1 MSPFVKHTIF
11 LFLALRASDVVNL
24 FAGMWFVPRYVS
36 MQEIGSILPYATSS
50 TFLTLPIFAFA
61 MAMMKELSRMS
72 GLGQELQARSL
83 LRGAFLFGGLLVIG
97 VVSVT
102 VILSQK
108 SLPFALAVASAAF
121 GCIAPIFTDALQG
134 LKRFGKLALIEFGA
148 AVSRFAAMIAIMP
161 IYPLAG
167 YFAGSVALPFVR
179 MVSSMAEMRRYI
191 FAKRVKFWT
200 YSSVLKLVKE
210 SFVIYAYLG
219 SALGV
224 SLLEQHIIR
233 SCLPYA
239 DSAGYYMVTRF
250 SDILNLVSYPLLMV
264 LFPYAAMDEAKN
276 KSSLHMVIKCSAVV
290 MGIAVV
296 ISIVYAVAGEYILSI
311 LSRGNNEFEQYSVYL
326 IPLTM
331 ITATVSCQTFYTNA
345 EVAAGR
351 FTFLGWYI
359 PIHLVY
365 AVIIYIVSILG
376 YLSTLRNIIFVLAF
390 GALLRFSFV
399 FADIL
404 RQGDGAPPQGDGT
417 LPRTP

>member
-11 LFLALRASDVVNL
+11 LLLALRASDIVNL

-61 MAMMKELSRMS
+61 MTMMKELSRMS

-239 DSAGYYMVTRF
+239 DSAGYYIATRF

-290 MGIAVV
+290 MTMAFLMSV
-296 ISIVYAVAGEYILSI
+296 VYAFSGEYILSI
-311 LSRGNNEFEQYSVYL
+311 LRGGQEYVKYSVF
-326 IPLTM
+326 IVPLTF
-331 ITATVSCQTFYTNA
+331 ITACVSCQTFYTNA

-404 RQGDGAPPQGDGT
+404 RQGDGAPPQGDGA

>member
-36 MQEIGSILPYATSS
+36 MQEIGSILPYTTFS

-290 MGIAVV
+290 MTMAFLMSVV
-296 ISIVYAVAGEYILSI
+296 YVFSGEYILSI
-311 LSRGNNEFEQYSVYL
+311 LRGGQEYVKYSVF
-326 IPLTM
+326 IVPLTF
-331 ITATVSCQTFYTNA
+331 ITACVSCQTFYTNA

-399 FADIL
+399 FADIF
-404 RQGDGAPPQGDGT
+404 RQWDGAPPQGDGA

>member
-1 MSPFVKHTIF
+1 
-11 LFLALRASDVVNL
+11 
-24 FAGMWFVPRYVS
+24 
-36 MQEIGSILPYATSS
+36 
-50 TFLTLPIFAFA
+50 

-161 IYPLAG
+161 ICPLAG

-200 YSSVLKLVKE
+200 YSSVQQLLKD
-210 SFVIYAYLG
+210 SAVIYIYLG

-290 MGIAVV
+290 MTMAFLMSV
-296 ISIVYAVAGEYILSI
+296 VYAFSGEYILSI
-311 LSRGNNEFEQYSVYL
+311 LRGGQEYVKYSVF
-326 IPLTM
+326 IVPLTM

-399 FADIL
+399 FADIF
-404 RQGDGAPPQGDGT
+404 RQWDGAPPQGDGA

>member
-36 MQEIGSILPYATSS
+36 MQEIGSILPYTTFS

-290 MGIAVV
+290 MTMAFLMSV
-296 ISIVYAVAGEYILSI
+296 VYAFSGEYILSI
-311 LSRGNNEFEQYSVYL
+311 LRGGQEYVKYSVF
-326 IPLTM
+326 IVPLTF
-331 ITATVSCQTFYTNA
+331 ITACVSCQTFYTNA

-376 YLSTLRNIIFVLAF
+376 YLSTFRNIIFVLAF

-404 RQGDGAPPQGDGT
+404 RQGDGAPPQGDGA
-417 LPRTP
+417 LPQ

>member
-290 MGIAVV
+290 MTMAFLMSV
-296 ISIVYAVAGEYILSI
+296 VYAFSGEYILSI
-311 LSRGNNEFEQYSVYL
+311 LRGGQEYVKYSVF
-326 IPLTM
+326 IVPLTF
-331 ITATVSCQTFYTNA
+331 ITACVSCQTFYTNA

-404 RQGDGAPPQGDGT
+404 RQGDGAPPQGDGA

>member
-97 VVSVT
+97 VVSWT

-161 IYPLAG
+161 ICPLAG

-264 LFPYAAMDEAKN
+264 LFPYAAMDEAKK

-290 MGIAVV
+290 MTMAFLMSV
-296 ISIVYAVAGEYILSI
+296 VYAFSGEYILSI
-311 LSRGNNEFEQYSVYL
+311 LRGGQEYVKYSVF
-326 IPLTM
+326 IVPLTF
-331 ITATVSCQTFYTNA
+331 ITACVSCQTFYTNA

-399 FADIL
+399 FADIF
-404 RQGDGAPPQGDGT
+404 RQWDGAPPQGDGA

>member
-61 MAMMKELSRMS
+61 MTMMKELSRMS

-161 IYPLAG
+161 ICPLAG

-200 YSSVLKLVKE
+200 YSFVQKLLKD
-210 SFVIYAYLG
+210 SAVIYIYLG

-290 MGIAVV
+290 MTMAFLMSV
-296 ISIVYAVAGEYILSI
+296 VYAFSGEYILSI
-311 LSRGNNEFEQYSVYL
+311 LRGGQEYVKYSVF
-326 IPLTM
+326 IVPLTF
-331 ITATVSCQTFYTNA
+331 ITACVSCQTFYTNA

-404 RQGDGAPPQGDGT
+404 RQGDGAPPQGDGA

>member
-36 MQEIGSILPYATSS
+36 MQEIGSILPYTTFS

-148 AVSRFAAMIAIMP
+148 AVSRFATMIAIMP

-290 MGIAVV
+290 MTMAFLMSV
-296 ISIVYAVAGEYILSI
+296 VYAFSGEYILSI
-311 LSRGNNEFEQYSVYL
+311 LRGGQEYVKYSVF
-326 IPLTM
+326 IVPLTF
-331 ITATVSCQTFYTNA
+331 ITACVSCQTFYTNA

-399 FADIL
+399 FADIF
-404 RQGDGAPPQGDGT
+404 RQWDGAPPQGDGA

>member
-1 MSPFVKHTIF
+1 
-11 LFLALRASDVVNL
+11 
-24 FAGMWFVPRYVS
+24 
-36 MQEIGSILPYATSS
+36 
-50 TFLTLPIFAFA
+50 
-61 MAMMKELSRMS
+61 
-72 GLGQELQARSL
+72 
-83 LRGAFLFGGLLVIG
+83 
-97 VVSVT
+97 
-102 VILSQK
+102 
-108 SLPFALAVASAAF
+108 
-121 GCIAPIFTDALQG
+121 
-134 LKRFGKLALIEFGA
+134 
-148 AVSRFAAMIAIMP
+148 
-161 IYPLAG
+161 
-167 YFAGSVALPFVR
+167 

-200 YSSVLKLVKE
+200 YSSVLKLLKE

-290 MGIAVV
+290 MTMAFLMSV
-296 ISIVYAVAGEYILSI
+296 VYAFSGEYILSI
-311 LSRGNNEFEQYSVYL
+311 LRGGQEYVKYSVF
-326 IPLTM
+326 IVPLTF
-331 ITATVSCQTFYTNA
+331 ITACVSCQTFYTNA

-404 RQGDGAPPQGDGT
+404 RQGDGAPPQGDGA

>member
-1 MSPFVKHTIF
+1 
-11 LFLALRASDVVNL
+11 L
-24 FAGMWFVPRYVS
+24 
-36 MQEIGSILPYATSS
+36 
-50 TFLTLPIFAFA
+50 
-61 MAMMKELSRMS
+61 
-72 GLGQELQARSL
+72 
-83 LRGAFLFGGLLVIG
+83 LFGGRLVIG

-161 IYPLAG
+161 ICPLAG

-290 MGIAVV
+290 MTMAFLMSV
-296 ISIVYAVAGEYILSI
+296 VYAFSGEYILSI
-311 LSRGNNEFEQYSVYL
+311 LRGGQEYVKYSVF
-326 IPLTM
+326 IVPLTF
-331 ITATVSCQTFYTNA
+331 ITACVSCQTFYTNA

-399 FADIL
+399 FADIF
-404 RQGDGAPPQGDGT
+404 RQWDGAPPQGDGA